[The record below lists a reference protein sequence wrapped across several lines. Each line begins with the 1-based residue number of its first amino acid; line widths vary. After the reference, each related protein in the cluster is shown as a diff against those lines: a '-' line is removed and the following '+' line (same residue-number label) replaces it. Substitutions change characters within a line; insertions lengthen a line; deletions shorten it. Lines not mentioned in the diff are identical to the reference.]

1 MTNQATFLDRA
12 QQTLADLE
20 RRLTELGAREGAAAL
35 AAEIE
40 ATREHLKALRLQGP
54 DPSEEAVES
63 FARRLDELVRRVGT
77 PSS

>member
-1 MTNQATFLDRA
+1 MCTSIVEIARA
-12 QQTLADLE
+12 
-20 RRLTELGAREGAAAL
+20 EGKGLNAL